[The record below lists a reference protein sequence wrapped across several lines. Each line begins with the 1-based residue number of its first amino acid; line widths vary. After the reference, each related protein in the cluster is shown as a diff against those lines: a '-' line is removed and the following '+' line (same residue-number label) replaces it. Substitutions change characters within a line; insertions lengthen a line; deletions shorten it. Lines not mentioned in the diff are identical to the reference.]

1 MFANTFSA
9 LFADYWSRRMQVIHS
24 RVDVFRAIANFEQ
37 QAVLKNGDVVHKP
50 YHTVPSVASY
60 TRGTAVTVNDQTVTD
75 ESLTVDQAFVA
86 PFYVDDLDAL
96 QSNYPVLNKLADEAA
111 IRLSNKI
118 DGDILG
124 EYDQA
129 TDTVDDGDLGGTA
142 GNGLTLSVTNV
153 QKVFA
158 IAQRKLMKQ
167 LNSNFKRGDCFAVI
181 SPNFYQTLLEYLAG
195 KETTLG
201 DSSGVSGHVGQY
213 YGFDLYV
220 SNSVGWSASMP
231 VATIPVAGDTVVING
246 VTLTAAADAS
256 ATAAG
261 EYSIETTNDLAMA
274 NLVLLINGTGTAG
287 ADEYI
292 DVTAANRALLF
303 GITATYTAG
312 TDLLELKAEGWAGVV
327 VSETMTPAANI
338 WTTTKQIEHQLFGKK
353 GAIDV
358 VIQARPTIEVKEVP
372 DKLGKNIIPYTL
384 YGKKTFIKGKDML
397 IDVQTRSDAY

>member
-1 MFANTFSA
+1 MANTFSA

-24 RVDVFRAIANFEQ
+24 RIDVFRAIASFEQ

-60 TRGTAVTVNDQTVTD
+60 TRGTAVTMVDQTVTD

-111 IRLSNKI
+111 IKLSNKI

-142 GNGLTLSVTNV
+142 GNGVTVSVTNI

-158 IAQRKLMKQ
+158 VAQRKLMKQ
-167 LNSNFKRGDCFAVI
+167 LNSNFKRGDVFAVI

-201 DSSGVSGHVGQY
+201 DSTGMSGHVGQY

-220 SNSVGWSASMP
+220 SNSVGWSAELIMGSA
-231 VATIPVAGDTVVING
+231 ATANDTIVING
-246 VTLTAAADAS
+246 VTLTAKAS
-256 ATAAG
+256 PTVAGEFDVETTAAAQITTIVTFVNAPGTSTSG
-261 EYSIETTNDLAMA
+261 EQVALSRA
-274 NLVLLINGTGTAG
+274 NQ
-287 ADEYI
+287 D
-292 DVTAANRALLF
+292 LLF
-303 GITATYTAG
+303 GITATDATTKITFKG
-312 TDLLELKAEGWAGVV
+312 EGWAGVA
-327 VSETMTPAANI
+327 VSETLTAAADV

-358 VIQARPTIEVKEVP
+358 VIQARPSVEIKEVP

-384 YGKKTFIKGKDML
+384 YGLKTFIKGKDML
-397 IDVQTRSDAY
+397 VSVEARSDAY

>member
-1 MFANTFSA
+1 MANTFSA

-24 RVDVFRAIANFEQ
+24 RIDVFRAIASFEQ

-60 TRGTAVTVNDQTVTD
+60 TRGTAVTMVDQTVTD

-111 IRLSNKI
+111 IKLSNKI

-142 GNGLTLSVTNV
+142 GNGVTVSVTNI

-158 IAQRKLMKQ
+158 VAQRKLMKQ
-167 LNSNFKRGDCFAVI
+167 LNSNFKRGDVFAVI

-195 KETTLG
+195 KESTLG
-201 DSSGVSGHVGQY
+201 DSTGVSGHVGQY

-220 SNSVGWSASMP
+220 SNSVGWSAELVMGSICT
-231 VATIPVAGDTVVING
+231 ANDTIVING
-246 VTLTAAADAS
+246 VTLTAVAS
-256 ATAAG
+256 PTAAG
-261 EYSIETTNDLAMA
+261 DFDVETTAAAQITTIVTFVNAPGTSTSGEQVALSRA
-274 NLVLLINGTGTAG
+274 NQ
-287 ADEYI
+287 D
-292 DVTAANRALLF
+292 LLF
-303 GITATYTAG
+303 GITATDATTKITFKG
-312 TDLLELKAEGWAGVV
+312 EGWAGVA
-327 VSETMTPAANI
+327 VSETLTAAADV

-358 VIQARPTIEVKEVP
+358 VIQARPSVEIKEVP

-384 YGKKTFIKGKDML
+384 YGLKTFIKGKDML
-397 IDVQTRSDAY
+397 VSVEARSDAY